1 MIAGL
6 RRQTSPVLQNGGYSL
21 GTSIGLPV
29 SKPNYSLSLKSNTQ
43 LSEEVI
49 NQSTHETMII
59 KRDRKGEMVVTR
71 L

>member
-6 RRQTSPVLQNGGYSL
+6 SRQTSPVLGNGGYSL
-21 GTSIGLPV
+21 GTGIGLPV
-29 SKPNYSLSLKSNTQ
+29 SKSNYSLSLKSNTQ

-49 NQSTHETMII
+49 NQPTHETMII
-59 KRDRKGEMVVTR
+59 KREREGEMAVTR